1 MSALATSVEELADA
15 FFSALESGCVD
26 DVLAC
31 FAPDA
36 TIWHNFDGVT
46 LSPQENIP
54 GLEALFGNFTARRY
68 VDVRRQP
75 TPSGFVQQH
84 VLRLE
89 TPDGSVIDWPG
100 CIVFD
105 VSGGLIT
112 RLDEYV
118 DMSQL
123 TAGE

>member
-1 MSALATSVEELADA
+1 MSALAASVGELADA
-15 FFSALESGCVD
+15 FFGALESGSVD

-36 TIWHNFDGVT
+36 TIWHNFDCVT
-46 LSPQENIP
+46 LSPQENVP
-54 GLEALFGNFTARRY
+54 GLEALFGNFTKRTY

-89 TPDGSVIDWPG
+89 TPDGSEIDWPA
-100 CIVFD
+100 CIVLD
-105 VSGGLIT
+105 VSDGLIT

>member
-1 MSALATSVEELADA
+1 MSALAASVKELADT
-15 FFSALESGCVD
+15 FTGALEAGSVD

-31 FAPDA
+31 FAPNA
-36 TIWHNFDGVT
+36 TIWHNFDCVT

-54 GLEALFGNFTARRY
+54 GLEALFGNFTARSY
-68 VDVRRQP
+68 FDVRRQP